1 MLMYNIIKGAKMG
14 LHETLIINGIS
25 IDFKK
30 ELPEESYVEVIRYLF
45 TDSKTKPRS
54 SFFYK
59 KISENS
65 YIKIFNDLKGN
76 HAMLDFLKE
85 LFLLNE
91 ANLTK
96 ETKRELEFFFRFKNK
111 DS

>member
-30 ELPEESYVEVIRYLF
+30 ELQEESYVEIIRYLLI
-45 TDSKTKPRS
+45 DSNQKPRS

-59 KISENS
+59 KISEDS
-65 YIKIFNDLKGN
+65 YIKIFHDLKEN
-76 HAMLDFLKE
+76 QAMLDFLKE

>member
-30 ELPEESYVEVIRYLF
+30 ELPEESYVEVIRYLLI
-45 TDSKTKPRS
+45 DSNQKPRS

-65 YIKIFNDLKGN
+65 YIKIFHDLKGN
-76 HAMLDFLKE
+76 QAMLDFLKE

-91 ANLTK
+91 TNLTK

-111 DS
+111 DF